1 LKLIPARRCSLLEVK
16 NVIVRYD
23 TATILDEASLKVEKG
38 ELVGLVGPNGAGK
51 TTLLRAIAG
60 LINWDREVLRGTRK
74 SEVTFEGSVEFEG
87 ERIDK
92 LSAFEIAKK
101 GVQLCPQMGRPFVEM
116 TVKENL
122 FVGAYLCKDK
132 KEVNESLA
140 RVYELFPR
148 LEERKSQL
156 AGTLSGGE
164 RQMLA
169 VGRSLMRRPK
179 LMLVDEP
186 SSGLAPKIKDD
197 LFKRVEEIYHE
208 LGVTILLAEQ
218 DISFAFALSKRNY
231 VMSRGHIIAQG
242 TAEELL
248 KDETIRKTYLGM

>member
-1 LKLIPARRCSLLEVK
+1 MLEAKDV
-16 NVIVRYD
+16 VVRYD
-23 TATILDEASLKVEKG
+23 TATVLDGASLKVEKG

-60 LINWDREVLRGTRK
+60 LINWDREVLKGTK
-74 SEVTFEGSVEFEG
+74 MEDVVFEGSIEFEG

-92 LSAFEIAKK
+92 LTAPEIARK
-101 GVQLCPQMGRPFVEM
+101 GIQLCPQMGRPFPEM
-116 TVKENL
+116 TVKDNL
-122 FVGAYLCKDK
+122 LAGAYLCRDK

-148 LEERKSQL
+148 LKEREKQL

-179 LMLVDEP
+179 FMLVDEP

-197 LFKRVEEIYHE
+197 LFKRVEEIYKE

-231 VMSRGHIIAQG
+231 VMSRGHIIAEG

-248 KDETIRKTYLGM
+248 SDDTIRKTYLGL

>member
-1 LKLIPARRCSLLEVK
+1 MLEVK

-23 TATILDEASLKVEKG
+23 TATILDDASLTVEKG
-38 ELVGLVGPNGAGK
+38 EMVGLVGPNGAGK

-60 LINWDREVLRGTRK
+60 LINWDREILRGTRK
-74 SEVTFEGSVEFEG
+74 SEVTFEGSIEFEG
-87 ERIDK
+87 ERIDR
-92 LSAFEIAKK
+92 LSGFQIAKK
-101 GVQLCPQMGRPFVEM
+101 GLQLCPQMGRPFVEM

-122 FVGAYLCKDK
+122 LAGAYLCRDQ
-132 KEVNESLA
+132 KEIDESLA
-140 RVYELFPR
+140 RVYDLFPR
-148 LEERKSQL
+148 LKEREKQIS
-156 AGTLSGGE
+156 GTLSGGE

-197 LFKRVEEIYHE
+197 LFKRVEEIYKE

-231 VMSRGHIIAQG
+231 VMSRGHIIAHG
-242 TAEELL
+242 TSDELL

>member
-1 LKLIPARRCSLLEVK
+1 LLEVK
-16 NVIVRYD
+16 DVIVRYD
-23 TATILDEASLKVEKG
+23 TATILDGASLTVGKG

-74 SEVTFEGSVEFEG
+74 SDVTFEGSVEFEG

-92 LSAFEIAKK
+92 LTGNQIAQK
-101 GVQLCPQMGRPFVEM
+101 GLQLCPQMGRPFVEM
-116 TVKENL
+116 TVKDNL
-122 FVGAYLCKDK
+122 LAGAYLCKNQ
-132 KEVNESLA
+132 KEVDESLD

-148 LEERKSQL
+148 LKERANQIS
-156 AGTLSGGE
+156 GTLSGGE

-197 LFKRVEEIYHE
+197 LFKRVEEIYRE

-218 DISFAFALSKRNY
+218 DISFAFALSRRNY
-231 VMSRGHIIAQG
+231 VMSRGHVIAQG
-242 TAEELL
+242 TADELL

>member
-1 LKLIPARRCSLLEVK
+1 MLEVK
-16 NVIVRYD
+16 DVTVRYD
-23 TATILDEASLKVEKG
+23 TATILDGASLTVEKG
-38 ELVGLVGPNGAGK
+38 ELVGLIGPNGAGK
-51 TTLLRAIAG
+51 TTILRAIAG

-74 SEVTFEGSVEFEG
+74 SDVTFEGSIEFEG
-87 ERIDK
+87 ERIDR
-92 LSAFEIAKK
+92 LSSFEIAKK
-101 GVQLCPQMGRPFVEM
+101 GLQLCPQMGRPFVEM
-116 TVKENL
+116 TVRDNL
-122 FVGAYLCKDK
+122 LAGAYLCKDR
-132 KEVNESLA
+132 KEVDESLA

-148 LEERKSQL
+148 LKERGKQL
-156 AGTLSGGE
+156 SGTLSGGE

-231 VMSRGHIIAQG
+231 VVSRGHIIAQG

-248 KDETIRKTYLGM
+248 KDETIRKTYLGL

>member
-1 LKLIPARRCSLLEVK
+1 LLEVK

-23 TATILDEASLKVEKG
+23 TATILDEASLTVGKG

-74 SEVTFEGSVEFEG
+74 SEVTFEGSVEFDG

-101 GVQLCPQMGRPFVEM
+101 GLQLCPQMGRPFVEM
-116 TVKENL
+116 TVRENL
-122 FVGAYLCKDK
+122 LAGAYLCRNQ
-132 KEVNESLA
+132 KEVDESLTK
-140 RVYELFPR
+140 VYELFPR
-148 LEERKSQL
+148 LKEREKQL

-179 LMLVDEP
+179 FMLVDEP

-197 LFKRVEEIYHE
+197 LFKRVEEIYKE

-248 KDETIRKTYLGM
+248 KDETIRKTYLGL

>member
-1 LKLIPARRCSLLEVK
+1 LLEVK
-16 NVIVRYD
+16 NVTVRYD
-23 TATILDEASLKVEKG
+23 TATILDDANLNVDKG

-60 LINWDREVLRGTRK
+60 LINWDKEVLRGTRN
-74 SEVTFEGSVEFEG
+74 SDVTFEGSVEFDG
-87 ERIDK
+87 ERIDR
-92 LSAFEIAKK
+92 LSASQIAQK
-101 GVQLCPQMGRPFVEM
+101 GLQLCPQMGRPFVEM

-122 FVGAYLCKDK
+122 LAGAYLCKDR
-132 KEVNESLA
+132 KEVDESLA

-148 LEERKSQL
+148 LEERRNQL
-156 AGTLSGGE
+156 SGTLSGGE

-197 LFKRVEEIYHE
+197 LFKRVEEIYKE

-218 DISFAFALSKRNY
+218 DISFAFSLSKRNY

-242 TAEELL
+242 TADELL
-248 KDETIRKTYLGM
+248 KDETIRKTYLGL

>member
-1 LKLIPARRCSLLEVK
+1 LLEVK
-16 NVIVRYD
+16 DVIVRYD
-23 TATILDEASLKVEKG
+23 TATILDGASLKVEKG

-60 LINWDREVLRGTRK
+60 LINWDREMLRGTSK
-74 SEVTFEGSVEFEG
+74 EDVTFEGSIEFEG

-92 LSAFEIAKK
+92 LAGYEIAKR

-122 FVGAYLCKDK
+122 LAGAYLCKDK
-132 KEVNESLA
+132 KEVAESLA
-140 RVYELFPR
+140 RVNELFPR
-148 LEERKSQL
+148 LKEREKQVS
-156 AGTLSGGE
+156 GTLSGGE

-197 LFKRVEEIYHE
+197 LFKRVEEIYKE

>member
-1 LKLIPARRCSLLEVK
+1 MLEVK

-38 ELVGLVGPNGAGK
+38 EMVGLVGPNGAGK
-51 TTLLRAIAG
+51 TTLLRAIVG
-60 LINWDREVLRGTRK
+60 LINWDREMLRGTK
-74 SEVTFEGSVEFEG
+74 NSEVTFEGSVEFEG

-92 LSAFEIAKK
+92 LSAFEIAKR
-101 GVQLCPQMGRPFVEM
+101 GLQLCPQMGRPFVEM
-116 TVKENL
+116 TVRDNL
-122 FVGAYLCKDK
+122 LAGAYLCRDR

-148 LEERKSQL
+148 LKEREKQL
-156 AGTLSGGE
+156 GGTLSGGE

-242 TAEELL
+242 TAKELL
-248 KDETIRKTYLGM
+248 SDETIRKTYLGM

>member
-1 LKLIPARRCSLLEVK
+1 
-16 NVIVRYD
+16 
-23 TATILDEASLKVEKG
+23 
-38 ELVGLVGPNGAGK
+38 
-51 TTLLRAIAG
+51 
-60 LINWDREVLRGTRK
+60 LINWDREVLRGTTK
-74 SEVTFEGSVEFEG
+74 SDVTFEGSVEFEG

-92 LSAFEIAKK
+92 LAAFQIAKR
-101 GVQLCPQMGRPFVEM
+101 GLQLCPQMGRPFVEM

-122 FVGAYLCKDK
+122 IAGAYLVQNS
-132 KEVNESLA
+132 KEVEESLA
-140 RVYELFPR
+140 KVYQLFPR
-148 LEERKSQL
+148 LRERQNQL
-156 AGTLSGGE
+156 SGTLSGGE

-197 LFKRVEEIYHE
+197 LFKRVEEIYKE

-242 TAEELL
+242 TADELL
-248 KDETIRKTYLGM
+248 KDETIRKTYLGL

>member
-1 LKLIPARRCSLLEVK
+1 MLEVK

-23 TATILDEASLKVEKG
+23 TATVLDEASLAVEKG

-60 LINWDREVLRGTRK
+60 LINWDKEVLRGTRM
-74 SEVTFEGSVEFEG
+74 EDITFEGSIEFDG

-92 LSAFEIAKK
+92 LAAFEIAKR
-101 GVQLCPQMGRPFVEM
+101 GLQLCPQMGRPFAEM

-122 FVGAYLCKDK
+122 LAGAYLCRNK
-132 KEVNESLA
+132 KEVDEGLTK
-140 RVYELFPR
+140 VYELFPR
-148 LEERKSQL
+148 LKEREKQL
-156 AGTLSGGE
+156 SGTLSGGE

-186 SSGLAPKIKDD
+186 SSGLAPKLKDE
-197 LFKRVEEIYHE
+197 LFKRVEEIYQE

-218 DISFAFALSKRNY
+218 DISFAFNLSKRNY
-231 VMSRGHIIAQG
+231 VMSRGHIIAHG

-248 KDETIRKTYLGM
+248 SDETIRKTYLGL

>member
-1 LKLIPARRCSLLEVK
+1 LLEVK

-38 ELVGLVGPNGAGK
+38 EMVGLVGPNGAGK
-51 TTLLRAIAG
+51 TTLLRAIVG
-60 LINWDREVLRGTRK
+60 LINWDREMLRGTK
-74 SEVTFEGSVEFEG
+74 NSEVTFEGSVEFEG

-92 LSAFEIAKK
+92 LSAFEIAKR
-101 GVQLCPQMGRPFVEM
+101 GLQLCPQMGRPFVEM
-116 TVKENL
+116 SVRDNL
-122 FVGAYLCKDK
+122 LAGAYLCRDR

-148 LEERKSQL
+148 LKEREKQL
-156 AGTLSGGE
+156 SGTLSGGE

-242 TAEELL
+242 TAKELL
-248 KDETIRKTYLGM
+248 SDETIRKTYLGM

>member
-1 LKLIPARRCSLLEVK
+1 MLEVK
-16 NVIVRYD
+16 NVTVSYD
-23 TATILDEASLKVEKG
+23 TAMVLDGASLRVEEG

-60 LINWDREVLRGTRK
+60 LINWDREVLKGTK
-74 SEVTFEGSVEFEG
+74 MEDVTFEGTIEFEG

-92 LSAFEIAKK
+92 LSAPAIARR
-101 GVQLCPQMGRPFVEM
+101 GLQLCPQMGRPFGEM

-122 FVGAYLCKDK
+122 LAGAYLCKDR
-132 KEVNESLA
+132 KEINESLTK
-140 RVYELFPR
+140 VYELFPR
-148 LEERKSQL
+148 LKEREKQL
-156 AGTLSGGE
+156 SGTLSGGE

-186 SSGLAPKIKDD
+186 SSGLAPKIKDE
-197 LFKRVEEIYHE
+197 LFKRVEEIYRE

-218 DISFAFALSKRNY
+218 DISFAFDLSKRNY
-231 VMSRGHIIAQG
+231 VMSRGHVIAEG

-248 KDETIRKTYLGM
+248 SDETIRATYLGL

>member
-1 LKLIPARRCSLLEVK
+1 MLEVK
-16 NVIVRYD
+16 NVNVKYD
-23 TATILDEASLKVEKG
+23 TATILDDASLKVEKG
-38 ELVGLVGPNGAGK
+38 ELVGLIGPNGAGK

-74 SEVTFEGSVEFEG
+74 SDVTFEGSIEFEG

-92 LSAFEIAKK
+92 LSAFQIAKK
-101 GVQLCPQMGRPFVEM
+101 GLQLCPQMGRPFVEM

-122 FVGAYLCKDK
+122 LAGAYLCKDK
-132 KEVNESLA
+132 KEVDESLA
-140 RVYELFPR
+140 RVHELFPR
-148 LEERKSQL
+148 LKEREKQL
-156 AGTLSGGE
+156 SGTLSGGE

-197 LFKRVEEIYHE
+197 LFKRVEEIYRE

-231 VMSRGHIIAQG
+231 VMSRGHVIAHG
-242 TAEELL
+242 TSDELL

>member
-1 LKLIPARRCSLLEVK
+1 MLEAKDV
-16 NVIVRYD
+16 VVRYD
-23 TATILDEASLKVEKG
+23 TATVLDGASLKVEKG

-60 LINWDREVLRGTRK
+60 LINWDREILKGTK
-74 SEVTFEGSVEFEG
+74 MEDVVFEGSIEFEG

-92 LSAFEIAKK
+92 LSAPEIARK
-101 GVQLCPQMGRPFVEM
+101 GIQLCPQMGRPFAEM
-116 TVKENL
+116 TVKDNL
-122 FVGAYLCKDK
+122 LAGAYLCQDK

-148 LEERKSQL
+148 LMEREKQL

-179 LMLVDEP
+179 FMLVDEP
-186 SSGLAPKIKDD
+186 SSGLAPKIKDE
-197 LFKRVEEIYHE
+197 LFKRVEEIYRE

-218 DISFAFALSKRNY
+218 DISFAFDLSKRNY

-248 KDETIRKTYLGM
+248 GDETIRKTYLGL

>member
-1 LKLIPARRCSLLEVK
+1 LLEVK
-16 NVIVRYD
+16 NITVRYD
-23 TATILDEASLKVEKG
+23 TATILDEASLTVEKG
-38 ELVGLVGPNGAGK
+38 EMVGLVGPNGAGK
-51 TTLLRAIAG
+51 TTILRAIAG

-74 SEVTFEGSVEFEG
+74 SDVTFEGSIEFEG
-87 ERIDK
+87 ERIDR
-92 LSAFEIAKK
+92 LSAFQIAKR
-101 GVQLCPQMGRPFVEM
+101 GLQLCPQMGRPFVEM
-116 TVKENL
+116 NVRDNL
-122 FVGAYLCKDK
+122 LAGAYLSKGK
-132 KEVNESLA
+132 KEVDESLA

-148 LEERKSQL
+148 LEERAKQMS
-156 AGTLSGGE
+156 GTLSGGE

-197 LFKRVEEIYHE
+197 LFKRVEEIYKE

-231 VMSRGHIIAQG
+231 VVSRGHIIAEG

-248 KDETIRKTYLGM
+248 KDETIRKTYLGL

>member
-1 LKLIPARRCSLLEVK
+1 LLEVK
-16 NVIVRYD
+16 NVSVKYD
-23 TATILDEASLKVEKG
+23 TATILDEASLNVQKG

-60 LINWDREVLRGTRK
+60 LINWDKEVLRGTRK
-74 SEVTFEGSVEFEG
+74 SDVTFEGTIEFEG

-92 LSAFEIAKK
+92 LTGFQIAQK
-101 GVQLCPQMGRPFVEM
+101 GLQLCPQMGRPFVEM

-122 FVGAYLCKDK
+122 LAGAYLCKDQ
-132 KEVNESLA
+132 KEVAESLN
-140 RVYELFPR
+140 RVYDLFPR
-148 LEERKSQL
+148 LRERENQIS
-156 AGTLSGGE
+156 GTLSGGE

-197 LFKRVEEIYHE
+197 LFKRVEEIYKE

-231 VMSRGHIIAQG
+231 VMSRGHIIAHG
-242 TAEELL
+242 TADELL
-248 KDETIRKTYLGM
+248 KDETIRKTYLGL

>member
-1 LKLIPARRCSLLEVK
+1 LLEVK
-16 NVIVRYD
+16 NVSVRYD
-23 TATILDEASLKVEKG
+23 TATILDDASLRVEKG

-60 LINWDREVLRGTRK
+60 LINWDREILRGTKK
-74 SEVTFEGSVEFEG
+74 SEVTFEGSVEFDG
-87 ERIDK
+87 ERIDR
-92 LSAFEIAKK
+92 LSAFEIAKR
-101 GVQLCPQMGRPFVEM
+101 GLQLCPQMGRPFVEM

-122 FVGAYLCKDK
+122 LAGAYLCKDR
-132 KEVNESLA
+132 KEVDESLV

-148 LEERKSQL
+148 LEERKNQL
-156 AGTLSGGE
+156 SGTLSGGE

-197 LFKRVEEIYHE
+197 LFKRVEEIYKE

-218 DISFAFALSKRNY
+218 DISFAFNLSKSNY

-248 KDETIRKTYLGM
+248 KDETIRKTYLGL

>member
-1 LKLIPARRCSLLEVK
+1 MLEVK
-16 NVIVRYD
+16 DVIVRYD
-23 TATILDEASLKVEKG
+23 TATILDGASLTVEKG

-51 TTLLRAIAG
+51 TTILRAIAG

-74 SEVTFEGSVEFEG
+74 SDVTFEGSIEFEG
-87 ERIDK
+87 ERIDR
-92 LSAFEIAKK
+92 LSAFQIAKR
-101 GVQLCPQMGRPFVEM
+101 GLQLCPQMGRPFVEM
-116 TVKENL
+116 SVKDNL
-122 FVGAYLCKDK
+122 LAGAYLCKNK
-132 KEVNESLA
+132 KEVNESLV

-148 LEERKSQL
+148 LKEREKQL

-179 LMLVDEP
+179 FMLVDEP

-197 LFKRVEEIYHE
+197 LFKRVEEIYKE

-248 KDETIRKTYLGM
+248 KDETIRKTYLGL

>member
-1 LKLIPARRCSLLEVK
+1 LLEVK
-16 NVIVRYD
+16 GVTVRYD

-60 LINWDREVLRGTRK
+60 LINWDREVLRGTTK
-74 SEVTFEGSVEFEG
+74 SDVTFLGSVEFEG

-92 LSAFEIAKK
+92 LSAFQIAQK
-101 GVQLCPQMGRPFVEM
+101 GLQLCPQMGRPFVEM

-122 FVGAYLCKDK
+122 LAGAYLCKNQ
-132 KEVNESLA
+132 KEVDESLKK
-140 RVYELFPR
+140 VYELFPR
-148 LEERKSQL
+148 LRERQSQL
-156 AGTLSGGE
+156 SGTLSGGE

-197 LFKRVEEIYHE
+197 LFKRVEEIYRE

-242 TAEELL
+242 TADDLL
-248 KDETIRKTYLGM
+248 KDETIRKTYLGL

>member
-1 LKLIPARRCSLLEVK
+1 LLDVK
-16 NVIVRYD
+16 NVSVKYD
-23 TATILDEASLKVEKG
+23 TATILDEANLKVDKG

-60 LINWDREVLRGTRK
+60 LINWDKEVLRGTRK
-74 SEVTFEGSVEFEG
+74 SDVTFEGSIEFEG
-87 ERIDK
+87 ERIEK
-92 LSAFEIAKK
+92 LTGFQIAQK
-101 GVQLCPQMGRPFVEM
+101 GLQLCPQMGRPFVEM
-116 TVKENL
+116 TVKDNL
-122 FVGAYLCKDK
+122 LAGAYLCKDQ
-132 KEVNESLA
+132 KEVSESLD

-148 LEERKSQL
+148 LKERENQIS
-156 AGTLSGGE
+156 GTLSGGE

-197 LFKRVEEIYHE
+197 LFKRVEEIYKE

-242 TAEELL
+242 TADELL
-248 KDETIRKTYLGM
+248 KDETIRKTYLGL

>member
-1 LKLIPARRCSLLEVK
+1 MLEVK
-16 NVIVRYD
+16 NVSVKYD
-23 TATILDEASLKVEKG
+23 TATILDDASLTVETG
-38 ELVGLVGPNGAGK
+38 EFVGLVGPNGAGK

-74 SEVTFEGSVEFEG
+74 SEVTFEGSIEFEG

-92 LSAFEIAKK
+92 LPAFKIAER
-101 GVQLCPQMGRPFVEM
+101 GLQLCPQMGRPFVEM

-122 FVGAYLCKDK
+122 LAGAYLCKNR
-132 KEVNESLA
+132 KEADESLA
-140 RVYELFPR
+140 KVYELFPR
-148 LEERKSQL
+148 LKEREKQQS
-156 AGTLSGGE
+156 GTLSGGE

-179 LMLVDEP
+179 FMLVDEP

-242 TAEELL
+242 TAAELL

>member
-1 LKLIPARRCSLLEVK
+1 MLEVK
-16 NVIVRYD
+16 NISVKYD
-23 TATILDEASLKVEKG
+23 TATILDDTSLKVEKG

-51 TTLLRAIAG
+51 TTILRSIAG

-74 SEVTFEGSVEFEG
+74 SDVTFEGTIEFEG

-92 LSAFEIAKK
+92 LPAFEIAKR
-101 GVQLCPQMGRPFVEM
+101 GLQLCPQMGRPFVEM
-116 TVKENL
+116 SVKDNL
-122 FVGAYLCKDK
+122 LAGAYLSKDR
-132 KEVNESLA
+132 KEVEESLA

-148 LEERKSQL
+148 LKERQKQL
-156 AGTLSGGE
+156 SGTLSGGE

-197 LFKRVEEIYHE
+197 LFKRVEEIYKE

-231 VMSRGHIIAQG
+231 VVSRGHVIAQG
-242 TAEELL
+242 TADELL
-248 KDETIRKTYLGM
+248 KDETIRKTYLGL